1 MKNTLNSHQKGF
13 TLIETFVA
21 VLILVFAVIG
31 PLGLLSRAIA
41 DGNYAKNQV
50 TAYYLAQEAI
60 ELFINHRDF
69 FISLDS
75 PLFDWFNIIDTCE
88 DGNRCKVW
96 GPASL
101 GGGINVQNCSGE
113 SCRLNISNNNIYT
126 HEPGEPSIFR
136 RQIYFTNV
144 EYDGSII
151 VSADMVVVV
160 EWNNKNNIANFTLST
175 KIIDTSYGI

>member
-1 MKNTLNSHQKGF
+1 MNRKLNLHQKGF

-60 ELFINHRDF
+60 ELFINHRDY
-69 FISLDS
+69 FISLNS
-75 PLFDWFNIIDTCE
+75 PLFSWSNLVGNCE
-88 DGNRCKVW
+88 ENNPCKIL
-96 GPASL
+96 GPTF
-101 GGGINVQNCSGE
+101 GGGINVSNCSGE

-126 HEPGEPSIFR
+126 HEAGEPSIFR

-144 EYDGSII
+144 EYENSTI
-151 VSADMVVVV
+151 VAADMVVEV